1 MYQLFIE
8 FKKSYDSV
16 RRGVLYNIQIE
27 SGIPMNLARLI
38 KMCLNETWSRVRV
51 CKHLSDMLQIR
62 NNLKQ
67 GDAL

>member
-1 MYQLFIE
+1 
-8 FKKSYDSV
+8 
-16 RRGVLYNIQIE
+16 LYNIQIE